1 VFERFTADARRA
13 VARAQD
19 EARSLGHNYVGTEH
33 LLLGLF
39 GEDTVASRAMESVGV
54 TRAAVTGAVRAI
66 VGECPELTPRPD
78 PEALAAVGIDLEV
91 VRRSIEA
98 SFGPGALEGTCAW
111 QRSWGRPFTPRARKT
126 LHLSFREALSL
137 GHPYVGPEHVLLGL
151 VREAEGV
158 AAAILRRQSG
168 SLGAVREAVMGQL
181 RRPA

>member
-1 VFERFTADARRA
+1 VFERFTAEARLV

-19 EARSLGHNYVGTEH
+19 EALSLGHNYVGTEH

-39 GEDTVASRAMESVGV
+39 GEDTVASRAIESVGL

-66 VGECPELTPRPD
+66 VGECPELAPRPD
-78 PEALAAVGIDLEV
+78 PDALAAVGIDLEV

-98 SFGPGALEGTCAW
+98 SFGPGALERTCAW
-111 QRSWGRPFTPRARKT
+111 QRGQGRRFTPRAKKT
-126 LHLSFREALSL
+126 LQLALREAISL
-137 GHPYVGPEHVLLGL
+137 GHPYLGPEHILLGL

-158 AAAILRRQSG
+158 AAATLRRHFG
-168 SLGAVREAVMGQL
+168 SLAAVQEAVIGEL